1 MAVTLPA
8 STPEAPVRL
17 EDLGLEPT
25 FARDLLLKAMFRMS
39 LTLPTEMAR
48 VCAVG
53 PTIIE
58 ALLDIARGQ
67 NLIETLGN
75 RGASSAAELRYQLT
89 DAGRSRAQ
97 DALAQSEY
105 YGAFPVSLATFE
117 AQSRKQSV
125 GDAAIRRA
133 HLEKA
138 SSHLVLPPGMLDK
151 LGPAVNSGRSILFYG
166 PPGNGK
172 SVLSE
177 AIRDAL
183 GDAVF
188 IPRTLEAFGQTISLF
203 DPIVH
208 QVVQGPEA
216 DTSGLRA
223 RAPYDPRFV
232 LCKRPSVIT
241 GGELTL
247 DMLDLGYNP
256 VSRTYQAPLQLKAT
270 GGVFIVDDLGRQ
282 REPAQALM
290 NRWIVPIEQRY
301 DLLSLQS
308 GQKFTVP
315 FDTLVI
321 FSTNF
326 APTELFDGAALRRIY
341 YKIKID
347 RPNQS
352 DFLKMFVIMARKAG
366 FEPREDV
373 ITHLLRNLYPSP
385 QGPFAAYH
393 APFLMSQ
400 MGSICDYE
408 GMPREMTIPLIERA
422 WDNLYVDADDSTAR
436 GAG

>member
-1 MAVTLPA
+1 MSQTLPA
-8 STPEAPVRL
+8 TAPIAPVRL
-17 EDLGLEPT
+17 QDLGLEET
-25 FARDLLLKAMFRMS
+25 FARDLMLKTMFRMNLS
-39 LTLPTEMAR
+39 MPTEMSR
-48 VCAVG
+48 ICGVT
-53 PTIIE
+53 PTIID
-58 ALLDIARGQ
+58 ALIDIARSQ

-75 RGASSAAELRYQLT
+75 RGASSSSELRYQLT
-89 DAGRSRAQ
+89 DAGRMRAQ

-105 YGAFPVSLATFE
+105 YGIFPVALSAFE
-117 AQSRKQSV
+117 AQSKRQSI
-125 GDAAIRRA
+125 GDAAIRRPG
-133 HLEKA
+133 LEAA
-138 SSHLVLPPGMLDK
+138 SRHLVLPDGMLDK

-188 IPRTLEAFGQTISLF
+188 IPHTLTVFGQTISLF

-208 QVVQGPEA
+208 QVVEGPQVDPQGI
-216 DTSGLRA
+216 RA
-223 RAPYDPRFV
+223 RPPFDPRYV

-256 VSRTYQAPLQLKAT
+256 ISRTYQAPLQLKAT

-282 REPAQALM
+282 RESAQALM

-301 DLLSLQS
+301 DLLNLQS

-347 RPNQS
+347 RPGQQ
-352 DFLKMFVIMARKAG
+352 DFLKMFVIMSRKAG
-366 FEPREDV
+366 FEPREEV
-373 ITHLLRNLYPSP
+373 ITHMLRNLYPSP
-385 QGPFAAYH
+385 NGPFAAYH

-408 GMPREMTIPLIERA
+408 GIPREMTIPLMERA
-422 WDNLYVDADDSTAR
+422 WQNLYVDSDDSSAKGT
-436 GAG
+436 G

>member
-1 MAVTLPA
+1 MSA
-8 STPEAPVRL
+8 TPISAPPAPVRL
-17 EDLGLEPT
+17 EDLGLEVT
-25 FARDLLLKAMFRMS
+25 FARDLMLKTMFRMS
-39 LTLPTEMAR
+39 LSMPTELAR
-48 VCAVG
+48 TCGVM
-53 PTIIE
+53 PSIID
-58 ALLDIARGQ
+58 ALIDVARTQ

-75 RGASSAAELRYQLT
+75 RGAAASSELRYQLT
-89 DAGRSRAQ
+89 DAGRARAQ

-105 YGAFPVSLATFE
+105 YGTFPVSLEAFE
-117 AQSRKQSV
+117 AQSKRQSV
-125 GDAAIRRA
+125 GSASIRKAQLEAASA
-133 HLEKA
+133 
-138 SSHLVLPPGMLDK
+138 HLVLPPGMLDK

-183 GDAVF
+183 GEAVY
-188 IPRTLEAFGQTISLF
+188 IPHTLAVFGQTISLF

-208 QVVQGPEA
+208 QIVESPQTDPLGI
-216 DTSGLRA
+216 RA
-223 RAPYDPRFV
+223 RPPFDPRYV
-232 LCKRPSVIT
+232 MCKRPSVIT

-282 REPAQALM
+282 RESAQALM

-341 YKIKID
+341 YKVKID
-347 RPNQS
+347 RPGQQ
-352 DFLKMFVIMARKAG
+352 DFLKMFVIMSRKAG
-366 FEPREDV
+366 FEPREEV
-373 ITHLLRNLYPSP
+373 ITHMLRNLYPSP
-385 QGPFAAYH
+385 SGPFAAYH

-408 GMPREMTIPLIERA
+408 GIAREMTIPLMERA
-422 WDNLYVDADDSTAR
+422 WENLYVDSDATDAK
-436 GAG
+436 GMG

>member
-1 MAVTLPA
+1 MSVVLPDTA
-8 STPEAPVRL
+8 PLAPVRL
-17 EDLGLEPT
+17 EDLGLDVT
-25 FARDLLLKAMFRMS
+25 LARDLMLKSMFRTS
-39 LTLPTEMAR
+39 LTVPTEIAR
-48 VCAVG
+48 VCGVM
-53 PTIIE
+53 PTVVD
-58 ALLDIARGQ
+58 ALLDLARGQ

-75 RGASSAAELRYQLT
+75 RGAASASELRYQLT
-89 DAGRSRAQ
+89 DAGRARAQ

-105 YGAFPVSLATFE
+105 YGMFPISLDAFE
-117 AQSRKQSV
+117 AQSRRQSV

-133 HLEKA
+133 GLEAA
-138 SSHLVLPPGMLDK
+138 SRHLVLPPGMLDK

-188 IPRTLEAFGQTISLF
+188 IPHTLAAFGQTISLF

-208 QVVQGPEA
+208 QVVTGPA
-216 DTSGLRA
+216 SDPHGLRA
-223 RAPYDPRFV
+223 RPPFDPRYV

-282 REPAQALM
+282 RESAQALM
-290 NRWIVPIEQRY
+290 NRWIVPIEHRY

-326 APTELFDGAALRRIY
+326 EPTKLFDGAALRRIY

-347 RPNQS
+347 RPAQQ
-352 DFLKMFVIMARKAG
+352 DFLKMFVIMSRKAG
-366 FEPREDV
+366 FEPKEEV
-373 ITHLLRNLYPSP
+373 ITHMIRNLYPSP
-385 QGPFAAYH
+385 DGPFAAYH

-408 GMPREMTIPLIERA
+408 GIPREMTIPLIERA
-422 WDNLYVDADDSTAR
+422 WDNLYVDSDDSTVK
-436 GAG
+436 GMG